1 MFGYQLF
8 ARNLFSP
15 VEAQNVPA
23 GYLLGPGDEL
33 VISSFGLLDIT
44 DRFTVDREGRITL
57 PKVGPL
63 SLAGMP
69 FSSVEK
75 TIEDHLAKVFKNFNI
90 SVSMGRLRN
99 IEVVLLGQAQKPGK
113 HFVSSLSSF
122 VSAIYQTGGPT
133 SNGSLRKIELR
144 RDGKAVATVDLYEL
158 LAKGETKNDVKLL
171 NGDVIFI
178 PPAGARAAILGTVNE
193 AAIYELR
200 PGETIQNILDLS
212 GGLPFLATPQK
223 AQLERLQANRAIARY
238 VEDFALDQQGLSRPL
253 QAGDVLTVFQI
264 SPQIANAVTLQGN
277 VAAPMRYTHRPGMK
291 VSDLLSDTRLLIPG
305 SYWFAQNAGA
315 RTPNYSRPEVNL
327 DYAVIQRLEPSTLRT
342 TLIAFNLRK
351 AVARDP
357 AEDLTLESGDI
368 VIVFKPEEAGLE
380 TANSVTVS
388 GEIVGGKRRFVW
400 RPGMTIADII
410 PDTQY
415 LIDYYNYWQR
425 PSANS
430 LKDDINWNY
439 AQIIRRDRLSLSTR
453 ALVFNLGEAILR
465 KSGQANLVLEAGDE
479 VRLFTTAELKP
490 PTQDQ
495 NVLVKLSGEVKAPGL
510 YQVKPGETLP
520 QLLRRAGGLTTLAY
534 VFGTEFKREQIRQQQ
549 QANLDRLIF
558 RLESQSRQQG
568 ATALARRDLNAAQVE
583 VLAQQQQKQLDDQV
597 TKLKALKSSG
607 RLALELDVQAR
618 DLASLPAIKLLDA
631 DEIFVPPVPDFVSAF
646 GSVNNDNVTLFKPG
660 KTVGDLVRAA
670 GLSES
675 ADFSQAFLLR
685 ADGSLLSQTSN
696 VGFFSTGF
704 EATALA
710 PGDTLIVPA
719 KVDRESRYDA
729 IVRGVKDWTQILSN
743 FGVGAAALKSLGY

>member
-1 MFGYQLF
+1 MSIHQFNENCPLQPIPIMHKLLHLALLISIAAMPWSGIGFAQTTSSAPVTGGIGATASGNSASVLTAPSPQGASLAPGAAAVIPAGSAPNGTAASQLEAAQKAGNQAPRPATQDGTQGSKLEAAKPDADKPAQEPNKAEASQLAAEAVKKLSEVEFQRFVKQSTGQDLPLFGYQLF

-368 VIVFKPEEAGLE
+368 VIVF
-380 TANSVTVS
+380 
-388 GEIVGGKRRFVW
+388 
-400 RPGMTIADII
+400 
-410 PDTQY
+410 
-415 LIDYYNYWQR
+415 
-425 PSANS
+425 
-430 LKDDINWNY
+430 
-439 AQIIRRDRLSLSTR
+439 
-453 ALVFNLGEAILR
+453 
-465 KSGQANLVLEAGDE
+465 
-479 VRLFTTAELKP
+479 
-490 PTQDQ
+490 QDQ
-495 NVLVKLSGEVKAPGL
+495 
-510 YQVKPGETLP
+510 LP
-520 QLLRRAGGLTTLAY
+520 LA
-534 VFGTEFKREQIRQQQ
+534 
-549 QANLDRLIF
+549 
-558 RLESQSRQQG
+558 
-568 ATALARRDLNAAQVE
+568 
-583 VLAQQQQKQLDDQV
+583 
-597 TKLKALKSSG
+597 
-607 RLALELDVQAR
+607 
-618 DLASLPAIKLLDA
+618 
-631 DEIFVPPVPDFVSAF
+631 
-646 GSVNNDNVTLFKPG
+646 
-660 KTVGDLVRAA
+660 
-670 GLSES
+670 
-675 ADFSQAFLLR
+675 
-685 ADGSLLSQTSN
+685 
-696 VGFFSTGF
+696 
-704 EATALA
+704 
-710 PGDTLIVPA
+710 
-719 KVDRESRYDA
+719 
-729 IVRGVKDWTQILSN
+729 
-743 FGVGAAALKSLGY
+743 